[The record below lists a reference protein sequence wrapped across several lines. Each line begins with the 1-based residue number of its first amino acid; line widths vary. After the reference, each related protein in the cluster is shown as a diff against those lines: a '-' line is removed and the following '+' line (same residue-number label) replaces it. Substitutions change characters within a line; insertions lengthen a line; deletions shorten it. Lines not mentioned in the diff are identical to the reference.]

1 MQGSQ
6 GEITPF
12 TSRKQSACE
21 YPTNPFLAL
30 HPGLTSTH
38 WPEWG
43 LVPSCLGYPITQELT
58 HTIAAG
64 CNQSFG
70 TLRPFLL
77 APRWAST
84 SHTGLHRSNIPTL
97 LNTSDP
103 GTCSCMFMDAAGLL
117 LACSLST
124 ADGIYHPA
132 RFHLPVLPVLQHLVY
147 MRYCLHRLHQLFF
160 DLSLLSFKAQ
170 SHTRSFLKFI
180 FTPYL
185 FKEHLCRRQK
195 YKSSRTQEQLSFHPL
210 CFIA

>member
-1 MQGSQ
+1 MSR

-12 TSRKQSACE
+12 TSRKQSTCE
-21 YPTNPFLAL
+21 YSTNSFPAH

-38 WPEWG
+38 WPEQG
-43 LVPSCLGYPITQELT
+43 LVLSCLGYSITQELT
-58 HTIAAG
+58 DTIAAG
-64 CNQSFG
+64 CNQSSG

-84 SHTGLHRSNIPTL
+84 SHTDPHRANSPPL

-132 RFHLPVLPVLQHLVY
+132 LFHPPVLPALQHLVY
-147 MRYCLHRLHQLFF
+147 MQYCLHRLHQLFLIS
-160 DLSLLSFKAQ
+160 LSSLSRHRAT
-170 SHTRSFLKFI
+170 HTAF
-180 FTPYL
+180 
-185 FKEHLCRRQK
+185 
-195 YKSSRTQEQLSFHPL
+195 
-210 CFIA
+210 